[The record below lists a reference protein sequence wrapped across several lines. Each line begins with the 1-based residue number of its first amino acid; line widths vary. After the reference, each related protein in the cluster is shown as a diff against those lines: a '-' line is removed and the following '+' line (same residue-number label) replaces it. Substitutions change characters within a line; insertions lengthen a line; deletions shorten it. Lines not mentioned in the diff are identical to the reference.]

1 MSDTRLELQEGKY
14 LDDNDLRT
22 CSECGAD
29 VPKSEITTDL
39 GDDVC
44 AECHSKTAKR
54 CVECFGICGSWY
66 GTETAAGFICDDCQR
81 DRIRNRKEAR
91 AS

>member
-29 VPKSEITTDL
+29 VPKSEINSDL

-44 AECHSKTAKR
+44 IECHAKTSR
-54 CVECFGICGSWY
+54 ICIECRERVGGWY
-66 GTETAAGFICDDCQR
+66 GTETLAGFICDDCE
-81 DRIRNRKEAR
+81 RIKTRRR